1 VSTKPVA
8 KLMADLSDIS
18 DSSDEEEA
26 KNFSK
31 GDLA

>member
-1 VSTKPVA
+1 
-8 KLMADLSDIS
+8 MADLSDIS